1 MILNRPES
9 VDEKRLSSIVYNED
23 INISEIIEENTNNTI
38 SNGKKRRVLLS
49 DFGTIDTETT
59 TIRDCSVNN
68 PFDFPISVTYL
79 YQITLFDYNFI
90 FRTSDD
96 FSSFLN
102 TIVVELNKHNAT
114 LVFYVHNLSFEFQ
127 FFKAFLNIDSDSV
140 FATKPR
146 SIIKFTTDDGA
157 LEFRCSYYLSNMSL
171 EKFTENFC
179 DETYRK
185 DKDLIDYEIERFP
198 WTELSDE
205 ELYYSLMDTITLYHA
220 IKNIMEKDGDN
231 IKTIP
236 VTSTGYPRRDGRI
249 ACIGKSSYH
258 RTDEQQKYVKLF
270 HKVRIDKHMMELAEK
285 AFRGGNTHANRF
297 YANQHLYNIGSYD
310 FSSSYPAIIVA
321 SDYFAMSKPVECTK
335 DVQDLDSLKYYANK
349 YWMILRILFKDIEVR
364 DYKKV
369 VCPYISKSNVLYDR
383 KEDGIYDNGRILKQN
398 GYVEITCLGNE
409 LPIIMGQ
416 YKGSFKVIEAYYSHK
431 GYLPDLLRKTVLNY
445 FHTKTE
451 LKGVQGKEY
460 EYMKSKNKLNSFY
473 GMMVEKMVKPIIEYS
488 LGKCIMRQPTEEEI
502 EDAIAKFYSNRS
514 NKYLCFLWGV
524 SITAVARV
532 RLQEMI
538 DIVGSDFVY
547 CDTDSC
553 KMRSPEKYIKKFDKY
568 NEEWIKKA
576 DNCGLQ
582 YYAYTKNNEKQILG
596 IADRESDYKE
606 FITLGAKKYAVINKK
621 NVLEITIAGV
631 PKKAGALLL
640 GNIDNFKPGFVFKTS
655 DSDSN
660 SLRQLWKKTLFYN
673 DDINEVLTIDGRQLN
688 ITSYVALERTTY
700 ELNITDEYQD
710 LIKENYLN
718 TLMVQDD
725 VYFN

>member
-9 VDEKRLSSIVYNED
+9 VDKKRLASIIYNED
-23 INISEIIEENTNNTI
+23 INISEIIEENANNAI
-38 SNGKKRRVLLS
+38 SNGKKRRVLLP

-59 TIRDCSVNN
+59 TICVGSINN
-68 PFDFPISVTYL
+68 PFDFPIAITYL
-79 YQITLFDYNFI
+79 YQITLCDYNFI

-96 FSSFLN
+96 FSNFLK
-102 TIVVELNKHNAT
+102 TLVIELDKYNAT

-146 SIIKFTTDDGA
+146 SIMKFTTDDSA

-236 VTSTGYPRRDGRI
+236 ATSTGYPRRDGRI

-258 RTDEQQKYVKLF
+258 RTYEQQKYVKLF

-297 YANQHLYNIGSYD
+297 YAGQHLYNIGSYD

-321 SDYFAMSKPVECTK
+321 SDYFALSKPVECTK

-364 DYKKV
+364 NYKKV

-409 LPIIMGQ
+409 LPIIMKQ

-488 LGKCIMRQPTEEEI
+488 LGKCTMRQPTESEI
-502 EDAIAKFYSNRS
+502 EDAIEKFYSNRS

-553 KMRSPEKYIKKFDKY
+553 KMRSPEKYIKKFNEY

-606 FITLGAKKYAVINKK
+606 FITLGAKKYAVINQKDS
-621 NVLEITIAGV
+621 LEITIAGV
-631 PKKAGALLL
+631 PKKSGALLL

-673 DDINEVLTIDGRQLN
+673 DDINEILTIDGRQLN

-710 LIKENYLN
+710 LIQENYLN
-718 TLMVQDD
+718 TIMVQDD